1 MNKSFHF
8 DGNTVL
14 GMLKFASV
22 SKLYDLEI
30 Q

>member
-1 MNKSFHF
+1 MNKAFHF

-22 SKLYDLEI
+22 SKLCDLKMP
-30 Q
+30 